1 MRAVAQ
7 RVSRARIEV
16 GAEIVGEMGN
26 GLLALVGVAKG
37 DGPEDAALLA
47 RKLCGLR
54 VFEDAEGRMNQSLL
68 EAGRALGIVSQFT
81 LMGDVRRGRRPSW
94 SAAANPEQAQA
105 LIDALAEAARGE
117 GAPVIT
123 GRFQAMM
130 DVHLVNRGPVTI
142 LLDSKRVF

>member
-16 GAEIVGEMGN
+16 GAERVGEMGN
-26 GLLALVGVAKG
+26 GLLALVGVAVD

-68 EAGRALGIVSQFT
+68 EAGATLGIVSQFT

-94 SAAANPEQAQA
+94 SAAAKPERAQA
-105 LIDALAEAARGE
+105 LIDALADAARGE
-117 GAPVIT
+117 GAPVVT

>member
-1 MRAVAQ
+1 
-7 RVSRARIEV
+7 
-16 GAEIVGEMGN
+16 MGN
-26 GLLALVGVAKG
+26 GLLALVGVAKD

-68 EAGRALGIVSQFT
+68 EAGAALGIVSQFT
-81 LMGDVRRGRRPSW
+81 LLGDLRRGRRPSW
-94 SAAANPEQAQA
+94 HAAAPPEQAQV
-105 LIDALAEAARGE
+105 LIDALADAARE
-117 GAPVIT
+117 QGAPVIT

-142 LLDSKRVF
+142 LLDSKRAF